1 MVVILRKYYNKVF
14 HRKIMV
20 LEIISGIF
28 SISAGTI
35 TALLWIIV
43 LLRKQGTRFIE
54 HPFERLYHVI
64 AEFIMSIL
72 AIVGGIALIL
82 QLTWGLY
89 LFLFAMGLILY
100 AIVNAIGIY
109 GKKNYKMLLIV
120 LVISA
125 VLTFSLVIIDFVILV
140 FLA

>member
-35 TALLWIIV
+35 TASLWIIV
-43 LLRKQGTRFIE
+43 LLRKKGIRFIE

-82 QLTWGLY
+82 QLTWGIY

-125 VLTFSLVIIDFVILV
+125 ILTFALVIIDFVILV

>member
-1 MVVILRKYYNKVF
+1 MF
-14 HRKIMV
+14 

-35 TALLWIIV
+35 TALLWFIV
-43 LLRKQGTRFIE
+43 LLRKQGIQFIE
-54 HPFERLYHVI
+54 HPFERLFHI
-64 AEFIMSIL
+64 AAELIMSIL

-109 GKKNYKMLLIV
+109 GKKKYKMLLIV

-125 VLTFSLVIIDFVILV
+125 VLTFVLVIIDFVFLV

>member
-1 MVVILRKYYNKVF
+1 
-14 HRKIMV
+14 MV

-43 LLRKQGTRFIE
+43 LLRKKGIRFIE

-125 VLTFSLVIIDFVILV
+125 ILTFALVIIDFVILV

>member
-35 TALLWIIV
+35 TASLWIIV
-43 LLRKQGTRFIE
+43 LLRKKGIRFIE

-125 VLTFSLVIIDFVILV
+125 ILTFALVIIDFVILV